1 MILYVNGDSHTAAA
15 EAVNP
20 HCFAEDDGELYHLGR
35 RPHPANLAVSWGQQL
50 AKLINAE
57 FYCDAE
63 SAASNARI
71 MRTTR
76 DWIRKN
82 YTRLDRTLM
91 VIQWSTWERE
101 EWPYEGQYWQVNAS
115 GIDHVPRALQ
125 DRYKQFVASI
135 NWERCTEQAHR
146 DIWQFHQELAA
157 KNIRHVFFNGNNHF
171 ASVSWQPNWSKSYM
185 DPYNS
190 QMTYSNLLKT
200 SGFSTINPQSWHFGP
215 NAHSF
220 WADHVLQYIKQ
231 NNLVPADAILTN

>member
-1 MILYVNGDSHTAAA
+1 MILYANGDSHTAAA

-20 HCFAEDDGELYHLGR
+20 HCFAEDDSDLYMLGR

-76 DWIRKN
+76 DWIHKN
-82 YTRLDRTLM
+82 YNRLDRTVM

-115 GIDHVPRALQ
+115 GIDHVPVALQ
-125 DRYKQFVASI
+125 DRYKQFVATV
-135 NWERCTEQAHR
+135 NWERCAEQAHR
-146 DIWQFHQELAA
+146 EIWQFHQELNK
-157 KNIRHVFFNGNNHF
+157 KNIQHVFFNGNNDF
-171 ASVSWQPNWSKSYM
+171 GSIVDRKDWGTSYI
-185 DPYNS
+185 DPYDPEGTYNS
-190 QMTYSNLLKT
+190 RIRAQGIHTVM
-200 SGFSTINPQSWHFGP
+200 PDSWHFGKDG
-215 NAHSF
+215 HSF
-220 WADHVLQYIKQ
+220 WNRFMLQYINT
-231 NNLVPADAILTN
+231 NNKV